1 MSAGLRIRRGFPGAT
16 AKPSSRCAKVTTTIG
31 LPARARRTNGT
42 LKSRASSSK
51 RCAPA
56 TCASPRPRLARA
68 ASLEAGIQQTLCP
81 VQRSATC
88 PQSTARPGSHP
99 VSNTLASTASRGRRS
114 RSRPWTST
122 ASAAVMTARGS
133 SRRRGCA
140 IQRPATLP
148 ASARRDPRAGDASPE
163 RITSP
168 SSRSQKRSSTRQP
181 RVRARFSAMAVEGW
195 ARPASSALRVCRLI
209 PARAATS
216 PCFRPLRWRAR
227 RRPLSSVGMH
237 DV

>member
-1 MSAGLRIRRGFPGAT
+1 
-16 AKPSSRCAKVTTTIG
+16 VTTTMG

-42 LKSRASSSK
+42 LKSRASSSN

-68 ASLEAGIQQTLCP
+68 APLDAEIQQTRCP
-81 VQRSATC
+81 AQRSATW
-88 PQSTARPGSHP
+88 PERTARPGSHP
-99 VSNTLASTASRGRRS
+99 VRSTLASTASRGRNS
-114 RSRPWTST
+114 RRRPRMSR
-122 ASAAVMTARGS
+122 ASAAVITESGS
-133 SRRRGCA
+133 SRRSGCA
-140 IQRPATLP
+140 IQRPATRP
-148 ASARRDPRAGDASPE
+148 ASTRRDPRAGEARPE

-181 RVRARFSAMAVEGW
+181 RARARFSAMAVEGW
-195 ARPASSALRVCRLI
+195 ARPASRALRLCRLM

-227 RRPLSSVGMH
+227 RKPLSIAGMH
-237 DV
+237 DVSRAHPLRVNRAWTHPQ